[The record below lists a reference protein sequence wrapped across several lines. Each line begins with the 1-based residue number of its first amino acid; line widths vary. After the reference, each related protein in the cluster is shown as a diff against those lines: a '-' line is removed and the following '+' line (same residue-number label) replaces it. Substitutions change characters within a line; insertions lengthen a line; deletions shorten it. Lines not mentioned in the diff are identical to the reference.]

1 MERMVTGQADGRRQ
15 SAELVTDPGLLGL
28 RRLVVPTS
36 VGYVVVHVGREA
48 GGPAT
53 ILLHGAAGS
62 WTTWSPLLAES
73 DRVGRPLTDVV
84 AVDLPGW
91 GESAA
96 SASIDEVGDLTDAIV
111 EIAAALGY
119 RHWSVLGH
127 SLGGLVAL
135 DLAVRAP
142 HATVSV
148 GLVSPSGAGVLDAI
162 RRPLRGGRRLPGL
175 AGMLVAMR
183 ALAPFGAA
191 GRALIRGLHR
201 VGLLAP
207 LSRPLFAR
215 PASIHPS
222 VIDALS
228 HEIRPGAFAQAAR
241 IAKRYR
247 TEAWS
252 AVRCPVRSVRGA
264 DDVFAGERDWALFA
278 GLIADYREL
287 RLENAGHFAG
297 IEAPTATLAF
307 LRG

>member
-1 MERMVTGQADGRRQ
+1 MVTGRANSPRR
-15 SAELVTDPGLLGL
+15 AATELVTDPGLLDL

-62 WTTWSPLLAES
+62 WTTWTPLLREA
-73 DRVGRPLTDVV
+73 DRSGAPVTDVI
-84 AVDLPGW
+84 AIDLPGF
-91 GESAA
+91 GDSAP
-96 SASIDEVGDLTDAIV
+96 SGSIDEVGDLTDAIV

-119 RHWSVLGH
+119 RRWNVIGH

-142 HATVSV
+142 HATRSV

-175 AGMLVAMR
+175 AGMLIAMR
-183 ALAPFGAA
+183 ALVPLGGL
-191 GRALIRGLHR
+191 GRALLRALHR
-201 VGLLAP
+201 LGLLTP

-215 PASIHPS
+215 PTEIDVS
-222 VIDALS
+222 VVDALA
-228 HEIRPGAFAQAAR
+228 HEIRPSAFALAAR
-241 IAKRYR
+241 LAGRYR
-247 TEAWS
+247 EQEWR
-252 AVRCPVRSVRGA
+252 AVRCPVRTVRGSR
-264 DDVFAGERDWALFA
+264 DVFAGDRDWAVFA
-278 GLIADYREL
+278 ELIDDYREL
-287 RLENAGHFAG
+287 RLDTAGHFAAV
-297 IEAPTATLAF
+297 EAPVDTLAF